1 MDFPGKT
8 HETHVKGVDTGHT
21 IDYIVYMAN
30 VTCVEYRLTSID
42 DELWWAFKTACTME
56 KKGLREKLIEM
67 IEAEVR
73 AKGLK
78 PREG

>member
-1 MDFPGKT
+1 
-8 HETHVKGVDTGHT
+8 
-21 IDYIVYMAN
+21 MAN